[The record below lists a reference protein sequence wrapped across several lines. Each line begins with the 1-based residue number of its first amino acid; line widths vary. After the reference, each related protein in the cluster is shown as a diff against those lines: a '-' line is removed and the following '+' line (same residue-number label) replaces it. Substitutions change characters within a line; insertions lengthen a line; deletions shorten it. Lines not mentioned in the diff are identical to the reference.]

1 MGLGGPN
8 YWPTRTSDVSLGP
21 SAPKGCSLPLC
32 PVQPHSS
39 AGFREGALVTHPRG
53 AEEIAVEGACGKD
66 LSRARDPNQPP
77 GSLEGSCCSL
87 TSSPKGAASR
97 ESSLLSS
104 PPGTPWLVVAS
115 VTGLDPTL
123 LEMDQPCL
131 APFCGFVN
139 PSSGVPTP
147 DWLGGTP
154 SSKPSPLPANSF

>member
-1 MGLGGPN
+1 MANSDQRCEPGSLCAKGLLSP
-8 YWPTRTSDVSLGP
+8 SMP
-21 SAPKGCSLPLC
+21 SAASLLCRLQGGCTC
-32 PVQPHSS
+32 HSAQGS
-39 AGFREGALVTHPRG
+39 RENSSR
-53 AEEIAVEGACGKD
+53 GACGKD

-115 VTGLDPTL
+115 VTGLNPAL
-123 LEMDQPCL
+123 LEMDQAGL
-131 APFCGFVN
+131 APFRGFVN

-154 SSKPSPLPANSF
+154 FL